1 MHKSVVF
8 DTNILVYFFDGNY
21 GAAELLANTEY
32 FLSAISHVEIS
43 SNLKTL
49 SQKRLLIKDFLST
62 TTIIHTN
69 AHICQMAANFRLT
82 YAIKLPDAIIAA
94 TAQYLGLALVTADAV
109 FFKIKEIE
117 IIPFSK

>member
-1 MHKSVVF
+1 MRKSVVF

-43 SNLKTL
+43 GDLKTL
-49 SQKRLLIKDFLST
+49 PQKRLLIKDFLLA

-69 AHICQMAANFRLT
+69 AHICDIAAKFRLT

-94 TAQYLGLALVTADAV
+94 TARYLGFPLVTAAAA
-109 FFKIKEIE
+109 FLKIKEIE
-117 IIPFSK
+117 